1 MNYALNN
8 PTAGTKSSTRESIR
22 AFWPLIAKEK
32 SVLAG
37 AIVAIIINASIN
49 VAGPAV
55 VGHVIDTYVTAGEYG
70 GVIRWSIILLAL
82 YFISMVSAYMQTT
95 LMGGIAQRM
104 LFNLRNEIFMKLQ
117 SLPVVF
123 FNQNKAGDLISR
135 INNDTDKLNTFF
147 SQSLMQFIGSFFM
160 ITGTGIFML
169 SLNPRLGVATLLPV
183 VFLIIFSRLIS
194 AWIKRRNATSLQA
207 TGGMSAEIQ
216 ESLDNFKVIVAF
228 DRRDYFRRKFDEAN
242 QINYKSALSAGMANI
257 IFAPVYG
264 LIGNVA
270 QLIALVYG
278 LHLVTAGD
286 LTTGLLISYLVYTVR
301 FYDPVRQIAALWSTF
316 QLALAAWDRIAVIL
330 HMESDMK
337 SVSAETAAAN
347 APLLEFRDVHFR
359 YPDGKE
365 VLHKIGFT
373 LERGKT
379 YALVGPTGGGKTT
392 TASIMARLY
401 DPSQGEVL
409 LDGRDIR
416 SYTDAE
422 RTKKIGFILQEPFL
436 FTGTVGENIVYG
448 NPAYAAYSS
457 EKLSA
462 DLEKAGLGKLLE
474 RFEKGLDTPV
484 ISGSD
489 AVSLGQRQLIAFM
502 RAVLRDPDLL
512 ILDEATANIDTV
524 TEQLL
529 EDILRNLPKHT
540 TKVIIAH
547 RLNTIENA
555 DEIFFVNAGEIERAG
570 SLEHAVDM
578 LLHGKRES

>member
-8 PTAGTKSSTRESIR
+8 PTAGAKTSTRESLR

-32 SVLAG
+32 HVLAG
-37 AIVAIIINASIN
+37 AVVAIIINASIN
-49 VAGPAV
+49 VAGPAI
-55 VGHVIDTYVTAGEYG
+55 VGHVIDTYVSQGEYG
-70 GVIRWSIILLAL
+70 GVIRWSVLLFVL
-82 YFISMVSAYMQTT
+82 YFVSMIAAYMQTT
-95 LMGGIAQRM
+95 LMGGVAQRM
-104 LFNLRNEIFMKLQ
+104 LFNLRNSIFMKLQ
-117 SLPVVF
+117 SLPVAF

-169 SLNPRLGVATLLPV
+169 SLNPRLGAASLMPV
-183 VFLIIFSRLIS
+183 VALIIFSRLIS
-194 AWIKRRNATSLQA
+194 AWIKRKNATSLQA

-278 LHLVTAGD
+278 LHLVAAGD
-286 LTTGLLISYLVYTVR
+286 LTAGLLISYLVYTVR

-330 HMESDMK
+330 HMESGMT
-337 SVSAETAAAN
+337 SVSAESSAKN

-359 YPDGKE
+359 YPNGKE

-448 NPAYAAYSS
+448 HPSYAEYST

-474 RFEKGLDTPV
+474 RFEKGLETPV
-484 ISGSD
+484 TSGSD
-489 AVSLGQRQLIAFM
+489 AMSLGQRQLIAFM